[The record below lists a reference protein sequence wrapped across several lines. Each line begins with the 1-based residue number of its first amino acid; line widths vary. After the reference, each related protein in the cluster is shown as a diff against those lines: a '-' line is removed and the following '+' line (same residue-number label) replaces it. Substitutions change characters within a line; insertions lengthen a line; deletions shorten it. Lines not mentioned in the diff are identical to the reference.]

1 MKQIIIEQSFQMM
14 LNAKDNIVRTKGTVD
29 YFGLIFKAY
38 SSFKY
43 WAADFKIIGRTYQ
56 TQRYWKRDF
65 LSFKMMSNVEVCVGN
80 DIKDH
85 LVPNSCHRQDWCIV
99 DHVAQGHTQPGLQG
113 WSMHSYSGQSAP
125 MPYHPLS
132 KKNST

>member
-43 WAADFKIIGRTYQ
+43 
-56 TQRYWKRDF
+56 
-65 LSFKMMSNVEVCVGN
+65 
-80 DIKDH
+80 
-85 LVPNSCHRQDWCIV
+85 
-99 DHVAQGHTQPGLQG
+99 
-113 WSMHSYSGQSAP
+113 
-125 MPYHPLS
+125 
-132 KKNST
+132 